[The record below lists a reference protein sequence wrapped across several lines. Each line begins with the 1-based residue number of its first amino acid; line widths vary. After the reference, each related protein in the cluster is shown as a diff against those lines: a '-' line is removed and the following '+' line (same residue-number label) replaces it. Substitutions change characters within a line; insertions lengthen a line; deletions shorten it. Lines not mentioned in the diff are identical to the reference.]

1 MSGRADRISALALRP
16 PRRPLSSRC
25 RCRATATPPALW
37 AARRL
42 GPGAAVSVSPCLA
55 RLLLAALPLVPPLL
69 KTRPTVLPLCIWLTV
84 LPLCLWLALLPEA
97 LWRTVLPLWRWLTP
111 LPLWLTVLPLWLIVL
126 PLVLPLRLTV
136 MSLWLALLP
145 LWRTVLP
152 LWLWLTVLVVG
163 SGCLPHRNLLL
174 HVSIQNTGSLLSDT
188 QG

>member
-16 PRRPLSSRC
+16 PRRPLSSRW
-25 RCRATATPPALW
+25 RCRAIATPPALW

-69 KTRPTVLPLCIWLTV
+69 KTRPAALRLW
-84 LPLCLWLALLPEA
+84 LWLALLPEA

-111 LPLWLTVLPLWLIVL
+111 LPLWLTVVSLWLIVL
-126 PLVLPLRLTV
+126 SLVLPLRLTV

-145 LWRTVLP
+145 LCRTVLP

-163 SGCLPHRNLLL
+163 SG
-174 HVSIQNTGSLLSDT
+174 
-188 QG
+188 